1 VHCDPLPQPAASAH
15 DVRSS
20 CRKPKRCSTH
30 AHAVDVIIAEEL
42 QRQEYAAAWE
52 ADAAAAAA
60 VNSAAVG
67 AALYDLAISGPQTET
82 AQLAAWSD
90 GDEPMPMDCDQGG
103 LQCADAEQPRTLLDA
118 QVRQLERGGMSAV
131 AIAHEE
137 ITRQLKVALA
147 PLCSESQCQLRAS

>member
-1 VHCDPLPQPAASAH
+1 M
-15 DVRSS
+15 
-20 CRKPKRCSTH
+20 
-30 AHAVDVIIAEEL
+30 

-60 VNSAAVG
+60 ANAAAVG
-67 AALYDLAISGPQTET
+67 AALYDLAISGQHTET

-90 GDEPMPMDCDQGG
+90 GAEPVPMDCDQTGQ
-103 LQCADAEQPRTLLDA
+103 QCTDPEQQGARWQA
-118 QVRQLERGGMSAV
+118 QVRRLERGGISAV

-147 PLCSESQCQLRAS
+147 P